1 MTEMTRKEKMAQ
13 EKAAWEAAQA
23 AKKAAKQAAKQEKQE
38 KPHEVGVAPTTT
50 LLADTDDATPEE
62 MPQTQ
67 TDRKAPKPPKPPK
80 PPKAPKAPK
89 APKPPKAPKA
99 PKSGKAGRPQGSQA
113 QSDVSQSETLAGQEW
128 DSVIQGETP
137 TLLES
142 QVDAG
147 LVVDL
152 ATLDTK
158 QARRVRTPGKKTSSK
173 APGVKSSK
181 KKSVTYKTALRM
193 GLSEPVANMIEEKN
207 RILALWKSRKVTPEL
222 AVSNLSVLQA
232 RDVDGSVWRLL
243 PRYGGYALVRT
254 GHDGVPSIV
263 EPPRKRRAWP
273 AVVGGVLFSFLIIL
287 TLWGVVNPATDGEE
301 RVDTPST
308 LVSGLV
314 ADEAAG
320 HPQS

>member
-23 AKKAAKQAAKQEKQE
+23 AKKAAKQAAKQAKQDKQD
-38 KPHEVGVAPTTT
+38 KPIETSVAPEGTPFVETE
-50 LLADTDDATPEE
+50 DVKPEE

-67 TDRKAPKPPKPPK
+67 TGR
-80 PPKAPKAPK
+80 K
-89 APKPPKAPKA
+89 APKPPKAPKPQRA
-99 PKSGKAGRPQGSQA
+99 PKTSKVEKTRGSQD
-113 QSDVSQSETLAGQEW
+113 QSGVSQSETLAGQEW
-128 DSVIQGETP
+128 DSVLP
-137 TLLES
+137 SAPPSLLES

-152 ATLDTK
+152 AAVDAK
-158 QARRVRTPGKKTSSK
+158 QARRVRTRGAKTSSK
-173 APGVKSSK
+173 APGVKKSK

-207 RILALWKSRKVTPEL
+207 RILALWKSRKITPEL

-232 RDVDGSVWRLL
+232 RDGDGSVWRLL

-273 AVVGGVLFSFLIIL
+273 AVVGGLLFSILIIL
-287 TLWGVVNPATDGEE
+287 ALWGVVNPATDGEE
-301 RVDTPST
+301 RIDTPST
-308 LVSGLV
+308 LVSGLETN
-314 ADEAAG
+314 EAPG
-320 HPQS
+320 YSKG